1 MQVPK
6 DNRQEYVKSIE
17 ALFSAAEMNEL
28 AALYAS
34 LPFLSYPE
42 QWRTRCAEGIRS
54 NIGLVLEAIICFNP
68 YPADQLDEKAWN
80 QLVLKAFF
88 TEKPVNE
95 VIGLDERSNQE
106 LANTLCDYAHER
118 WAAGRQVNP
127 LLWRCVAPFINAENF
142 ADIRRVAA
150 SENTVDRE
158 AAALAC
164 YNSKYKPA
172 QELLENMN
180 ELKQLIERGDLSWET
195 VAQKVYV

>member
-1 MQVPK
+1 
-6 DNRQEYVKSIE
+6 
-17 ALFSAAEMNEL
+17 
-28 AALYAS
+28 
-34 LPFLSYPE
+34 
-42 QWRTRCAEGIRS
+42 
-54 NIGLVLEAIICFNP
+54 
-68 YPADQLDEKAWN
+68 
-80 QLVLKAFF
+80 
-88 TEKPVNE
+88 
-95 VIGLDERSNQE
+95 
-106 LANTLCDYAHER
+106 
-118 WAAGRQVNP
+118 
-127 LLWRCVAPFINAENF
+127 VAPFINAENF